1 MRRRQCEQLL
11 TEQIRLGNWFGEHRC
26 DRVTMTADPV
36 DPLWLR
42 PVAATAPVM
51 NMTDRAGADV
61 RQAQAFIAI
70 LEAEM
75 ADLQSQL
82 ARIDDRVRA
91 GRPGAHH
98 HQSAVRLRVT
108 EVRRLLDAL
117 IFRFPSA

>member
-1 MRRRQCEQLL
+1 MAVPAQGVNL
-11 TEQIRLGNWFGEHRC
+11 
-26 DRVTMTADPV
+26 
-36 DPLWLR
+36 
-42 PVAATAPVM
+42 APR
-51 NMTDRAGADV
+51 TSADV
-61 RQAQAFIAI
+61 RQAQAFIAL

-75 ADLQSQL
+75 SDLESQL

-98 HQSAVRLRVT
+98 HQSAVRSRVV

>member
-1 MRRRQCEQLL
+1 
-11 TEQIRLGNWFGEHRC
+11 
-26 DRVTMTADPV
+26 MTADPV

-42 PVAATAPVM
+42 PVAVPAPVV
-51 NMTDRAGADV
+51 NMAPRASADV
-61 RQAQAFIAI
+61 RQAQAFIVL

-91 GRPGAHH
+91 GRPGAQH
-98 HQSAVRLRVT
+98 HQMAVRTRLN

>member
-1 MRRRQCEQLL
+1 
-11 TEQIRLGNWFGEHRC
+11 
-26 DRVTMTADPV
+26 MTADPV

-42 PVAATAPVM
+42 PVAVPAPVV
-51 NMTDRAGADV
+51 NLAPRASADV
-61 RQAQAFIAI
+61 RQAQAFIAL

-98 HQSAVRLRVT
+98 HQSAVRTRVL